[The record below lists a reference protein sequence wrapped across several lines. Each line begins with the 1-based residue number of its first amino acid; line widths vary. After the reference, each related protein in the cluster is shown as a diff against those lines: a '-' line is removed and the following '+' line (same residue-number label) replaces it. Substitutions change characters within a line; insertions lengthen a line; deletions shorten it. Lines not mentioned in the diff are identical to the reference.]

1 MILGLDI
8 STSITGA
15 TVLDYNGKVLYC
27 EAWDLRN
34 KRYFPN
40 LFSKVQRF
48 KQVMG
53 NLYQINKYPI
63 DSIFIEQSLMA
74 FRPGFSS
81 AKTIL
86 TLAKFNGILS
96 YVCQQDFGVEP
107 QYIGASTARKSCGI
121 KIPKGEKA
129 KDVVLQYVLD
139 NEPNFVVEYTKHGNP
154 KPGSYDRADSLIIA
168 RAGYNLWK
176 QTNEN

>member
-1 MILGLDI
+1 VILGLDI

-15 TVLDYNGKVLYC
+15 TVLDYSGQVLYC
-27 EAWDLRN
+27 EAWDLRS
-34 KRYFPN
+34 KKYFPN
-40 LFSKVQRF
+40 LFAKVQRF

-121 KIPKGEKA
+121 KISKGEKA
-129 KDVVLQYVLD
+129 KDVVLQHVLD